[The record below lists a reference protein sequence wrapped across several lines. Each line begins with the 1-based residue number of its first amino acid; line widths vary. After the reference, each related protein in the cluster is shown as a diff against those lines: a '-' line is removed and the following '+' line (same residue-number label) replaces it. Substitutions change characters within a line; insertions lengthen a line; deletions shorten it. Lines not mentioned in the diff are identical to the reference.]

1 MNHLFIWVSVVFG
14 VLRVWLVFSEWP
26 HHAQKSFE
34 AFAHIWVGMLIVFTY
49 WRVEGIRP
57 DLTAAC
63 FWCLVIVE
71 VICAALTVMD
81 KLTHGGLF

>member
-1 MNHLFIWVSVVFG
+1 MNWLTIGSIIFG
-14 VLRVWLVFSEWP
+14 VLRAMLVFQDWP
-26 HHAQKSFE
+26 VHAKSSYE

-57 DLTAAC
+57 EIAAAC

-71 VICAALTVMD
+71 VVCAALTVMD